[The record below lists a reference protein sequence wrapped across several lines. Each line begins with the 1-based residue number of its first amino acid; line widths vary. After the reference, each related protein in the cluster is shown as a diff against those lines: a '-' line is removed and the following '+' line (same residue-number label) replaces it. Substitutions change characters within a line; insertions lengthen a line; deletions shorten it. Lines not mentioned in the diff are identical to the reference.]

1 MIIWSVL
8 GGLAFI
14 CNIRAIKIVV
24 VSLKQ
29 HLHHNNLEMG
39 DIVHPI
45 VILMGFLFYSSANFL
60 ALLYGLKLASAPPM
74 FFKYV
79 MVPAL
84 LPALLFLYYFGKT
97 SFSKPVLGH
106 IQLNQLLYW
115 PLWACSVYI
124 FAILWLP
131 EIVND
136 VSADS
141 MLHTGLWVVM
151 ILLAPWLLIKWV
163 IWRKLSS
170 KIKP

>member
-1 MIIWSVL
+1 MIIWCVL

-14 CNIRAIKIVV
+14 WNIRAIKIVV

-29 HLHHNNLEMG
+29 HLHHNHLEMG
-39 DIVHPI
+39 NLAHPI

-79 MVPAL
+79 MVSAL
-84 LPALLFLYYFGKT
+84 MPSLFFLYYFGKT

-115 PLWACSVYI
+115 PLWVFSFFI
-124 FAILWLP
+124 FALLWLP
-131 EIVND
+131 ETAKD
-136 VSADS
+136 VRTDS
-141 MLHTGLWVVM
+141 MLHTGLWVVLN
-151 ILLAPWLLIKWV
+151 LLAPWLLIKWV